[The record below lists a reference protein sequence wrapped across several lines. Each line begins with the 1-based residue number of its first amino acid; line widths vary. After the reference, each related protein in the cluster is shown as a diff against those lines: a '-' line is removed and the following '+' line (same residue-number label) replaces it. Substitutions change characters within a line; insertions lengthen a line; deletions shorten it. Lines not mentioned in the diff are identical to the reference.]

1 MGSNPSL
8 SFFVSTSKIKM
19 MKSFLLLFIAT
30 VLISR
35 STGIPLPDADPQ
47 GNIFGNNFH
56 GGVTGACTSNPSPNA
71 PPQVIHGQI
80 KNDFN
85 SGVNTVQQCGATGS
99 CGKKKR
105 SITDETEAFHEE
117 ALEAELLE

>member
-1 MGSNPSL
+1 MQ
-8 SFFVSTSKIKM
+8 FHHW
-19 MKSFLLLFIAT
+19 
-30 VLISR
+30 ISCTYNEFCTYR
-35 STGIPLPDADPQ
+35 STGIPVPDADPQ

-56 GGVTGACTSNPSPNA
+56 GGVGTVQQCGTKGACQTHPGVPA
-71 PPQVIHGQI
+71 PVVHGQI
-80 KNDFN
+80 KNSFN
-85 SGVNTVQQCGATGS
+85 KPVNTVQQCGATGS